1 MKYKPFCKT
10 KRPRRRQ
17 VQLPGL
23 PFPITV
29 VPDEEM
35 AKAEYVIC
43 MPDEGPAYFTDD
55 VKTDCVACGRRIKHR
70 PYMPATAKKICIECF
85 GEMSEKEEQE
95 EAEKNGRGSAGDQA

>member
-1 MKYKPFCKT
+1 VKYKPFCKT

-17 VQLPGL
+17 VHLPGL

-35 AKAEYVIC
+35 AKADCIIC

-55 VKTDCVACGRRIKHR
+55 VKTDCAVCGRRIKHR
-70 PYMPATAKKICIECF
+70 PYMPASVKKVCIDCF
-85 GEMSEKEEQE
+85 AIIAEKEKAEEEQGPQVD
-95 EAEKNGRGSAGDQA
+95 AP

>member
-1 MKYKPFCKT
+1 MKYKPCCKT

-35 AKAEYVIC
+35 AQAEYVIC
-43 MPDEGPAYFTDD
+43 SLDEGPAYFADD

-85 GEMSEKEEQE
+85 AEMSEKEE
-95 EAEKNGRGSAGDQA
+95 AEKHGRSDPAE